1 MDYRTKINTMKKE
14 LTLIIALFFLFSIS
28 ATMAQIG
35 IKGGLNFTNV
45 SFEDANNNFEPDA
58 KTGLHLGVFLDIEFS
73 DFAMFRPGLI
83 YNTRGYKLG
92 NSTDSYN
99 YFDVPLNIAVALGGK
114 NNGLVIEAG
123 PYFGLFING
132 DRDGTSLEG
141 GKDIN
146 STELGFNGGL
156 NYEMSSGL
164 GIGVNFKKG
173 LSNINPN
180 DGQADFK
187 ATNNI
192 YSLFL
197 MFKL

>member
-1 MDYRTKINTMKKE
+1 MKKIMK
-14 LTLIIALFFLFSIS
+14 LITAILIFTLSLPAYS
-28 ATMAQIG
+28 QIG
-35 IKGGLNFTNV
+35 FKGGLNFTNV

-99 YFDVPLNIAVALGGK
+99 YFDVPLNIAVALGGE

-180 DGQADFK
+180 DGAADFK

-192 YSLFL
+192 YSLFI